1 MMLLVKNMLLNT
13 GTDTMFQLNAIVASK
28 TNTEQMTEVEKSG
41 KHETVIGN
49 SREKFGIGGI
59 NYM

>member
-1 MMLLVKNMLLNT
+1 
-13 GTDTMFQLNAIVASK
+13 
-28 TNTEQMTEVEKSG
+28 MTEVEKSG

-59 NYM
+59 NKDRSDNRKHIFFFYFAKTITQLLNHY